1 MQGPTSAGKRLT
13 EYVDPFESV
22 HHALLHA
29 PFSTERGMS
38 AQQPLSVAST
48 HL

>member
-1 MQGPTSAGKRLT
+1 MQGPMSSGKTLT
-13 EYVDPFESV
+13 EYVEPFESV
-22 HHALLHA
+22 HHTLLHA

-38 AQQPLSVAST
+38 ARQPLSVVAT